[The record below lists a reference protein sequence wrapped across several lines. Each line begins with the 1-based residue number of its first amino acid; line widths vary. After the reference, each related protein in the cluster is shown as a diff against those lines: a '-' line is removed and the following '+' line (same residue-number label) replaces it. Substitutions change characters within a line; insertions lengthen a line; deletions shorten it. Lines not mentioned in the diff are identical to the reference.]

1 MTLIIVVYFNLVAA
15 YVSRREE
22 LVLKRLRTGEVSDR
36 EILAGTAL
44 PPVTLA
50 VVQCAILVAAA
61 VAFLDVRAPQRPE
74 LLVGGAAVGL
84 VLLTALAAV
93 TAGVTRTVESA
104 QITTMPLFLVSAFGS
119 GLFLPLE
126 VFPER
131 IAAVCELLPFT
142 GVMTVIRAGWLGI
155 GDGGELLRAGVAAL
169 VWTAVSVFAVQR
181 WFRWEPRSLNR
192 EGRSVTPAGD
202 RGAGPNRAGAGRAGR
217 RRRWPG
223 ARHGQGPRGRRTG
236 AWPELTGWW
245 SRRSH
250 PEKVELYTR
259 WTYHG
264 LAAVELLLGGP
275 PAAAVAVGSAE
286 GAGPAGGWLLLLLL
300 THTVLVAALCSCALS
315 WQLGRRPRS
324 RGG

>member
-1 MTLIIVVYFNLVAA
+1 MTATTTDAAQTERDTEVGPTTTAAGRLAALGRAELTLLVRNRTALFVTVVMPLLMIGSIRGTLDRISLDKAGLSIAEAAMTGGLGMTLIIVVYFNLVAA

-181 WFRWEPRSLNR
+181 WFRWEPRR
-192 EGRSVTPAGD
+192 
-202 RGAGPNRAGAGRAGR
+202 
-217 RRRWPG
+217 
-223 ARHGQGPRGRRTG
+223 
-236 AWPELTGWW
+236 
-245 SRRSH
+245 
-250 PEKVELYTR
+250 
-259 WTYHG
+259 
-264 LAAVELLLGGP
+264 
-275 PAAAVAVGSAE
+275 
-286 GAGPAGGWLLLLLL
+286 
-300 THTVLVAALCSCALS
+300 
-315 WQLGRRPRS
+315 
-324 RGG
+324 